1 MLTSFTPSLPSTSQ
15 RTSTDLRLSSSPRSV
30 TVIGR
35 SPRTTVAVMI
45 SALTR
50 ALFHQFQAAPVP
62 TTARTSRVPR
72 PARVRGLRQEER
84 GLAALGGA
92 GRGEGFGGG
101 SGVAD
106 GGWGSSVLIG
116 GETSRI

>member
-15 RTSTDLRLSSSPRSV
+15 RTSTDFRLSSSPRSV

-35 SPRTTVAVMI
+35 SPRMTVAVMI

-50 ALFHQFQAAPVP
+50 ALVHQRQARPVP
-62 TTARTSRVPR
+62 MTRKTNSVPR
-72 PARVRGLRQEER
+72 PASVRGERQENR

-92 GRGEGFGGG
+92 GRGEGLGGGG
-101 SGVAD
+101 SGIAD
-106 GGWGSSVLIG
+106 GG
-116 GETSRI
+116 